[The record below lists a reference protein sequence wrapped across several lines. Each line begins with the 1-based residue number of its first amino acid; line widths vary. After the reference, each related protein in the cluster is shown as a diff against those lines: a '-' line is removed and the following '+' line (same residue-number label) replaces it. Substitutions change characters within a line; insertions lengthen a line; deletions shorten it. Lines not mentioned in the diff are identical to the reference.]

1 MSYLENLRFHTLTVK
16 TPARDIKAFLQS
28 GFYSF
33 RASPALHRHNYT
45 ELHLILGGD
54 ADFNVGG
61 QRFHAESGDM
71 LLIPPRVMHICLR
84 QSEGARRTAFQ
95 IDLGCEEVR
104 VLPVN
109 QAVLGEFF
117 AAVAECIKTGEHG
130 EVAAYMALLCHPLTA
145 ADAAPEPIT
154 DYGFLIQ
161 EFFSTRYSENIHLS
175 DLAEFLCLSE
185 RQAERLT
192 VLHTGKTFRHELVAT
207 RLAVARHLMESTEM
221 PLRDIA
227 AYVGYESYGGFWK
240 ALKKGI

>member
-28 GFYSF
+28 GFYGF
-33 RASPALHRHNYT
+33 RASPTLHRHNYT
-45 ELHLILGGD
+45 ELHLILNGD
-54 ADFNVGG
+54 ADFNVG
-61 QRFHAESGDM
+61 RNRIHAKSGDM

-84 QSEGARRTAFQ
+84 QSEGALRTAFQ
-95 IDLGCEEVR
+95 IDLPCEEAR

-117 AAVAECIKTGEHG
+117 TAVTECTKTGEHG

-145 ADAAPEPIT
+145 TESIPEPTT
-154 DYGFLIQ
+154 DYAFLIQ
-161 EFFSTRYSENIHLS
+161 EFFSTRYSEDIHLS
-175 DLAEFLCLSE
+175 DLADFLCLSE
-185 RQAERLT
+185 RQTERLT

-227 AYVGYESYGGFWK
+227 AYVGYDSYGGFWK
-240 ALKKGI
+240 ALKKGD